1 MTDEM
6 NQNGLTS
13 QTSENTFI
21 HPNPCISLQDEM
33 LKGVP
38 CKIDKNRD
46 ENGCCVKLKRKFRL
60 LQVGGKSLSDS
71 IRLN

>member
-38 CKIDKNRD
+38 CKIDKNRN
-46 ENGCCVKLKRKFRL
+46 ENGC
-60 LQVGGKSLSDS
+60 
-71 IRLN
+71 